1 MKKIRYLC
9 LAIFIV
15 FLIISYQP
23 TLIGNENSEE
33 KIIYRSSEDLLIAME
48 KVYGKIETLRARLN
62 MIDTDPKSSPLL
74 LNLSAL
80 SGEQYILRVEFIA
93 PSTMKGQF
101 FLVEGENLYQYMPAD
116 KTLIVNDLSRVQQS
130 KVPSS
135 LRSLNIAPNRLTGIL
150 NSEDIKLELK
160 GTPDSPYT
168 SDLKEL
174 DILSENNNTDS
185 SDKKDVKI
193 TPEKYPQL
201 KKLTEGGVYVLEVTP
216 KKEEADFERQI
227 LSLDGE
233 TLLPQILITYPAG
246 EEGNRYL
253 TFVEEIEK
261 NIDLDIK
268 KVTKLPP
275 ESEATYIRP

>member
-1 MKKIRYLC
+1 MKKFRYLC
-9 LAIFIV
+9 LAIFMV

-23 TLIGNENSEE
+23 TLIGSENSEE
-33 KIIYRSSEDLLIAME
+33 KPIYRSSEDLLIAME

-62 MIDTDPKSSPLL
+62 MIDTDPKSNPLL
-74 LNLSAL
+74 LNLSAF

-93 PSTMKGQF
+93 PPTMKGQF

-116 KTLIVNDLSRVQQS
+116 KTLIVNDLSRVQKS

-135 LRSLNIAPNRLTGIL
+135 LRSLNIAPNRLTGVL

-160 GTPDSPYT
+160 GTPDSPYI

-174 DILSENNNTDS
+174 DILSEKNNSDS
-185 SDKKDVKI
+185 SGKKDVKI

-201 KKLTEGGVYVLEVTP
+201 KKLTEGGVYVMEVTP

-253 TFVEEIEK
+253 TFVDEIEK
-261 NIDLDIK
+261 NIDLDRK
-268 KVTKLPP
+268 KVTKLPT